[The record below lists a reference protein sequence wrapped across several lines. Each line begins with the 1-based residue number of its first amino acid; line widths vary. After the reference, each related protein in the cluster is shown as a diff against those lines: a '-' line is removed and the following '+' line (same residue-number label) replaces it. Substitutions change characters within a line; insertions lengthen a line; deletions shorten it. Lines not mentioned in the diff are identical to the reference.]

1 MSNISK
7 VQKILYTA
15 HAKVS
20 GGREGHAET
29 DDGLI
34 KLDLRLPKEMG
45 GNGGGSNPE
54 QLFAVGYAAC
64 FEGAVRF
71 VARQQNVTLK
81 DASVTAHVSIG
92 PREPTGFGIAVKLE
106 VNLPGI
112 DRAVAQ
118 ELVDTAHRDICPY
131 SHATR
136 GNVDVEIT
144 LV

>member
-1 MSNISK
+1 M
-7 VQKILYTA
+7 
-15 HAKVS
+15 
-20 GGREGHAET
+20 
-29 DDGLI
+29 
-34 KLDLRLPKEMG
+34 
-45 GNGGGSNPE
+45 
-54 QLFAVGYAAC
+54 
-64 FEGAVRF
+64 
-71 VARQQNVTLK
+71 
-81 DASVTAHVSIG
+81 TAHVGIG

-106 VNLPGI
+106 VNLPGL

>member
-1 MSNISK
+1 MNIS
-7 VQKILYTA
+7 KILYTA
-15 HAKVS
+15 AATVH
-20 GGREGHAET
+20 GGREGHAKS
-29 DDGLI
+29 DDGV
-34 KLDLRLPKEMG
+34 LDLQLVVPKGLGGPG
-45 GNGGGSNPE
+45 GNGSNPE
-54 QLFAVGYAAC
+54 QLFAAGYAAC

-81 DASVTAHVSIG
+81 DASVTAHVGIG

-106 VNLPGI
+106 VNLPGL

-136 GNVDVEIT
+136 GNVDVEIV

>member
-1 MSNISK
+1 MNIS
-7 VQKILYTA
+7 KILYTA
-15 HAKVS
+15 NATVH
-20 GGREGHAET
+20 GGREGHVKS
-29 DDGLI
+29 DDGV
-34 KLDLRLPKEMG
+34 LDLQLVVPKGLG
-45 GNGGGSNPE
+45 GPGGQGSNPE
-54 QLFAVGYAAC
+54 QLFAAGYAAC

-71 VARQQNVTLK
+71 VARQKGVTLK
-81 DASVTAHVSIG
+81 DASVTAHVGIG

-106 VNLPGI
+106 VSLPGV

-136 GNVDVEIT
+136 GNVDVEIS